1 MNAGA
6 SNGGTNMCVTPPIP
20 GRKKFESS
28 SCPAAP
34 IRELKMLKK
43 DVSTATRLPMV
54 EVRKRMLSE
63 LDKIRLQ
70 DVEAYETGSNVS
82 DLSNVSGS
90 SNAEKELV

>member
-1 MNAGA
+1 
-6 SNGGTNMCVTPPIP
+6 MCVTPPLP
-20 GRKKFESS
+20 ERKRFESS

-34 IRELKMLKK
+34 IRELKILKK

-54 EVRKRMLSE
+54 EIRKRMLSE
-63 LDKIRLQ
+63 LDEIRLQ
-70 DVEAYETGSNVS
+70 DVEAYDETGSNVS

>member
-1 MNAGA
+1 
-6 SNGGTNMCVTPPIP
+6 MCVTPPLP
-20 GRKKFESS
+20 ERKKFESS

-34 IRELKMLKK
+34 IRELKMLKNN
-43 DVSTATRLPMV
+43 VSTAIRLPMV